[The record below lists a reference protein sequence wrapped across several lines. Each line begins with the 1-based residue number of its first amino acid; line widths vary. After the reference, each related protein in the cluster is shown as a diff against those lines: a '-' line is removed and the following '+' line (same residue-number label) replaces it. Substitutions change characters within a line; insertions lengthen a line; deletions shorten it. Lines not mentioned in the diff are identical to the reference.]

1 MKKKENF
8 PGTSVK
14 SGAATG
20 HSRDLG
26 QIRDWVFDLD
36 NTLYPA
42 DINLFPQVDRRMG
55 EFIARHFG
63 IGTDEARLIQKR
75 YFRAYGTTLR
85 GLMLH
90 HGLEPH
96 AYLDYVHDID
106 LSVVTPNAAL
116 DAALESLEGRK
127 TVFTNGSFKH
137 AEAILGRLGV
147 ARHFAAIFDVA
158 AAEFVPKP
166 DPACYQKMLLSLV
179 IAPERAALFEDTAD
193 NLPPAAALGMTTV
206 LVVPPIA
213 QMVAPEAA
221 PAPGRQVPDAQIHF
235 VTDDLTG
242 WLESAARQRAEDGAR
257 KRAEEVARGRAA
269 KAGKT

>member
-1 MKKKENF
+1 MKNKEDF
-8 PGTSVK
+8 RGPTVK
-14 SGAATG
+14 SDVSTG
-20 HSRDLG
+20 YSRDLT

-36 NTLYPA
+36 NTLYPT

-63 IGTDEARLIQKR
+63 IGTDEARLLQKQ
-75 YFRAYGTTLR
+75 YFRTYGTTLR

-106 LSVVTPNAAL
+106 LSVVTPNGAL
-116 DAALESLEGRK
+116 DAALENLAGRK
-127 TVFTNGSFKH
+127 TVFTNGSLKH
-137 AEAILGRLGV
+137 AEAILDRLGI

-166 DPACYQKMLLSLV
+166 DPACYQKMLMSLV

-193 NLPPAAALGMTTV
+193 NLPPAAALGMTTI
-206 LVVPPIA
+206 LVVPPLVETIVPDA
-213 QMVAPEAA
+213 D
-221 PAPGRQVPDAQIHF
+221 PAPGHRPPDDRIHF
-235 VTDDLTG
+235 VTSDLTG
-242 WLESAARQRAEDGAR
+242 WLQSVG
-257 KRAEEVARGRAA
+257 RGVQP
-269 KAGKT
+269 T

>member
-1 MKKKENF
+1 MKKKENL
-8 PGTSVK
+8 PATSVK

-20 HSRDLG
+20 YPRDLG

-75 YFRAYGTTLR
+75 YFRTYGTTLR

-106 LSVVTPNAAL
+106 LSVVTRNTAL
-116 DAALESLEGRK
+116 DTALENLAGRK
-127 TVFTNGSFKH
+127 TVFTNGSLKH
-137 AEAILGRLGV
+137 AEAILDRLGI

-166 DPACYQKMLLSLV
+166 DPACYQKMLMSLV

-206 LVVPPIA
+206 LVVPPLA
-213 QMVAPEAA
+213 QMVAPDAP
-221 PAPGRQVPDAQIHF
+221 PAPGRQVPDEKIHF

-242 WLESAARQRAEDGAR
+242 WLQS
-257 KRAEEVARGRAA
+257 VARERAA
-269 KAGKT
+269 DAAKS

>member
-1 MKKKENF
+1 MNEKE
-8 PGTSVK
+8 K
-14 SGAATG
+14 SQRLRVNRPTG
-20 HSRDLG
+20 SSAGRSLAH
-26 QIRDWVFDLD
+26 IRDWVFDLD

-42 DINLFPQVDRRMG
+42 DIDLFPQVDRRMG

-63 IGTDEARLIQKR
+63 ITFDEARTIQKQ
-75 YFRAYGTTLR
+75 YFRTYGTTLR

-90 HGLEPH
+90 HGLEPQ

-116 DAALESLEGRK
+116 DAALAGLDGRK
-127 TVFTNGSFKH
+127 SVFTNGSLKH
-137 AEAILGRLGV
+137 AEAILGRLGI

-166 DPACYQKMLLSLV
+166 DPVCYQRMLMSLV

-206 LVVPPIA
+206 LVVPPAVERIA
-213 QMVAPEAA
+213 PDAD
-221 PAPGRQVPDAQIHF
+221 PAPGRRVPDGQIHF
-235 VTDDLTG
+235 VTDDLVG
-242 WLESAARQRAEDGAR
+242 WLLTATEQRRTGPEA
-257 KRAEEVARGRAA
+257 
-269 KAGKT
+269 

>member
-1 MKKKENF
+1 MKKKENL
-8 PGTSVK
+8 PDASVK
-14 SGAATG
+14 FGAAPG
-20 HSRDLG
+20 YSRDLA

-75 YFRAYGTTLR
+75 YFRTYGTTLR

-106 LSVVTPNAAL
+106 LSVVTRNTAL
-116 DAALESLEGRK
+116 DTALENLAGRK
-127 TVFTNGSFKH
+127 TVFTNGSLKH
-137 AEAILGRLGV
+137 AEAILDRLGI

-166 DPACYQKMLLSLV
+166 DPACYQKMLMSLV
-179 IAPERAALFEDTAD
+179 ITPQRAALFEDTAD

-213 QMVAPEAA
+213 QRMAAEAA
-221 PAPGRQVPDAQIHF
+221 PAPGRQVPDEQIHF
-235 VTDDLTG
+235 VTEDLTG
-242 WLESAARQRAEDGAR
+242 WLQSAARQL
-257 KRAEEVARGRAA
+257 VADDS
-269 KAGKT
+269 KS

>member
-1 MKKKENF
+1 MKNKEDL
-8 PGTSVK
+8 PPTTVK

-20 HSRDLG
+20 HSRDLA

-42 DINLFPQVDRRMG
+42 DIDLFPQVDRRMG

-63 IGTDEARLIQKR
+63 IGTDEARTLQKQ
-75 YFRAYGTTLR
+75 YFRTYGTTLR

-90 HGLEPH
+90 HGLEPQ

-106 LSVVTPNAAL
+106 LSVVSRNAAL
-116 DAALESLEGRK
+116 DAALENLDGRK
-127 TVFTNGSFKH
+127 TVFTNGSLKH
-137 AEAILGRLGV
+137 AEAILERLGI

-166 DPACYQKMLLSLV
+166 DPGCYQKMLKSLV

-206 LVVPPIA
+206 LVVPPVAEMIA
-213 QMVAPEAA
+213 PGAD
-221 PAPGRQVPDAQIHF
+221 PAPGRRLPDEQIHF

-242 WLESAARQRAEDGAR
+242 WLQSVAQERAKDVVRQR
-257 KRAEEVARGRAA
+257 
-269 KAGKT
+269 